1 MKTHRLLFDVGNTTV
16 SVGLA
21 SLAGPTTPPHHPAPP
36 DLTVWQLPS
45 TGAVTPDSLGLA
57 LHGLV
62 QVAGVAPSQLAPG
75 LACSV
80 APAFDAVLRQ
90 ACQRFLGQTP
100 AFVQQDVT
108 IPLENRYERPLEV
121 GADRLMAAW
130 GARTLL
136 PADSHLVVDFGTA
149 TTLDCVRGTAYLGGL
164 ICPGVLSSA
173 RALFSQTAKLPQ
185 IDLDLKS
192 DVVAPGRS
200 TKESLSQGLVFGFA
214 SMIDGL
220 VDKLSPVVQGEL
232 PDAPIVVA
240 AGGLANAI
248 APHAARIQHV
258 RPALILEGLA
268 LLAMD
273 AC

>member
-21 SLAGPTTPPHHPAPP
+21 ALAQPDAVTVWHLPSTGPTTPDAF
-36 DLTVWQLPS
+36 
-45 TGAVTPDSLGLA
+45 GLA
-57 LHGLV
+57 LHGLL
-62 QVAGVAPSQLAPG
+62 QVAGVSRERLAPA

-80 APAFDAVLRQ
+80 APSFDGILRQ
-90 ACQRFLGQTP
+90 ACATFLQTSVRFVHQEVP
-100 AFVQQDVT
+100 
-108 IPLENRYERPLEV
+108 IPMENRYQRPLEV

-130 GARTLL
+130 AACRFF
-136 PADSHLVVDFGTA
+136 PALSHLVVDFGTA
-149 TTLDCVRGTAYLGGL
+149 TTLDCVRGNAYLGGL

-173 RALFSQTAKLPQ
+173 RALSSQTAKLPQ

-192 DVVAPGRS
+192 DTVAPGRS

-220 VDKLSPVVQGEL
+220 VDKLTPVVQGEL
-232 PDAPIVVA
+232 PEAPLVVA
-240 AGGLANAI
+240 AGGLAGAI
-248 APHAARIQHV
+248 APHTARIQQV

-268 LLAMD
+268 LLAQD
-273 AC
+273 VC